1 MKTEIAALCLSIKFK
16 QDLHSP
22 QKLIIFA
29 VGKVS
34 RVLSL
39 FSYLVAKGLA
49 RCVKMRCNLRQIIL
63 QDASDDRII

>member
-29 VGKVS
+29 VRES
-34 RVLSL
+34 IQVLSL
-39 FSYLVAKGLA
+39 FYALLREAMQYNCKYVVI
-49 RCVKMRCNLRQIIL
+49 CVISRCNLRQV
-63 QDASDDRII
+63 AA

>member
-29 VGKVS
+29 VGKVTT
-34 RVLSL
+34 RFPFFHVL
-39 FSYLVAKGLA
+39 
-49 RCVKMRCNLRQIIL
+49 LREAMQYV
-63 QDASDDRII
+63 SNHVVT